1 MSLESKIVSRALR
14 IGVVGLGYVGLPL
27 CMEFCG
33 AGYHVIGFDVDQ
45 SKVDSLREGRS
56 YVPDVSSDIVSAQ
69 VAEGRFE
76 PIGDSRRLS
85 EVDSVHICVP
95 TPLRKTKE
103 PDLSYIVRAVE
114 DLTPCLHKEML
125 VVLESTTYPGTTAD
139 VLVPAVRG
147 TGLRVGEDVYLCFSP
162 ERVDPGNAV
171 FNTKNTPK
179 VVGGVTPKC
188 TELGSLLYSQVV
200 TKVVAVRSAEAAEMV
215 KLLENTF
222 RSVNIALVNEMALM
236 CERMGIDIW
245 EVIDAAS
252 TKPFGFM
259 PFYPG
264 PGIGGH
270 CIPLDPSYL
279 SWKARTYNFYNRFI
293 DVATDINGN
302 MPHHVVGLIGDV
314 LNLEGKAISGSSLL
328 CLGVAYKK
336 DVGDIRE
343 SPSLDVIRLIRG
355 LGCSVAYSDPWVPAL
370 PDGDIRLSSVHLTPD
385 LIGAFDCVVLLTDHS
400 TFDYEMIAGNARL
413 ILDTRNAFKAVDLP
427 NIFRLGA
434 PLPTPAEWLE
444 AKRAAREAAPTL
456 EDSRPAGE
464 STGRRCSR

>member
-1 MSLESKIVSRALR
+1 VSLAHKIMSRDLR
-14 IGVVGLGYVGLPL
+14 VGVMGLGYVGLPL
-27 CMEFCG
+27 CMEFCK
-33 AGYHVIGFDVDQ
+33 AGYHVIGLDVDR
-45 SKVDSLREGRS
+45 SKVVSLREGRS
-56 YVPDVSSDIVSAQ
+56 HVPDVSSDIVSAQ
-69 VAEGRFE
+69 LAEGRFE
-76 PIGDSRRLS
+76 PTGDFLRLS

-103 PDLSYIVRAVE
+103 PDLSYIVRAVQ
-114 DLTPCLHKEML
+114 DLTPCLHKGML
-125 VVLESTTYPGTTAD
+125 VVLESTSYPGTTAD
-139 VLVPAVRG
+139 VLVPAIQSR
-147 TGLRVGEDVYLCFSP
+147 GLRIGEDVCLCFSP

-171 FNTKNTPK
+171 FNTGNTPR

-188 TELGSLLYSQVV
+188 TELGALLYSQIV
-200 TKVVAVRSAEAAEMV
+200 TRIVAVRSAEVAEMV

-222 RSVNIALVNEMALM
+222 RAVNIALVNEMALM

-279 SWKARTYNFYNRFI
+279 SWKARTYSFYNRFI

-302 MPHHVVGLIGDV
+302 MPHHVVRLIGEV
-314 LNLEGKAISGSSLL
+314 LNLESKSISGSSVL

-343 SPSLDVIRLIRG
+343 SPGLDVIRLIRG
-355 LGCSVAYSDPWVPAL
+355 RGCRVAYSDPWVPTL
-370 PDGDIRLSSVHLTPD
+370 SDSGIRLSSVHLTPD

-400 TFDYEMIAGNARL
+400 TFDYEMIARNARL
-413 ILDTRNAFKAVDLP
+413 VLDTRNAFKAVDLP
-427 NIFRLGA
+427 NVFRLGA

-444 AKRAAREAAPTL
+444 AMRVAREAAPTL
-456 EDSRPAGE
+456 EAPRGIFPSSGV
-464 STGRRCSR
+464 S